1 MEPLRMTQNMRNGT
15 SAMGNWEALKDKIVV
30 ATTSLIG
37 QEDSR
42 HALQTEAA
50 PDTYAVCVS

>member
-1 MEPLRMTQNMRNGT
+1 MTQNMRNGT